1 MQAGLFRV
9 KRLSRAERRAA
20 AETIA
25 RAFAGEAIM
34 DFYFADAS
42 PRAGARRHERI
53 VSLMT
58 FALNHGLLYGEVY
71 ATSAR
76 YEGLAIWYPPTY
88 TGPSMWKDIRSGGL
102 ALLFKTGFRGIQR
115 MNAHIEYSLSVF
127 REHLRQEGWKGG
139 GCWEL
144 WLVAV
149 APEHQKRGY
158 ASRLIR
164 PVLDRID
171 REGTPCYLDT
181 QREENLALYEHF
193 GFEIVETGQLPSTD
207 IPHWLLKRE
216 PGAATRAGE
225 ECER

>member
-1 MQAGLFRV
+1 MQARMFRV
-9 KRLSRAERRAA
+9 DRLSRAQKRAA

-34 DFYFADAS
+34 DFYFASAS
-42 PRAGARRHERI
+42 PRAGLRRHEYI

-58 FALNHGLLYGEVY
+58 LALNHGLLYGEVY

-76 YEGLAIWYPPTY
+76 YEGLSIWYPPTY
-88 TGPSMWKDIRSGGL
+88 TGPSTWKDIRSGGL
-102 ALLFKTGFRGIQR
+102 ALLFKTGFQVVQR
-115 MNAHIEYSLSVF
+115 MNAHVEYSLSVL
-127 REHLRQEGWKGG
+127 REHLGQERWKGG

-149 APEHQKRGY
+149 APEHQKKGY

-164 PVLDRID
+164 PMLERID
-171 REGTPCYLDT
+171 REGAPCYLDT
-181 QREENLALYEHF
+181 QRAENLALYEHF
-193 GFEIVETGQLPSTD
+193 GFEIIATGQLPGTD

-216 PGAATRAGE
+216 PGAAAKV
-225 ECER
+225 